1 MAYNGLN
8 EFILTLESKNQL
20 IRIKEYVNP
29 ELEIAEITDRIS
41 KSKLQ
46 NKALLFENNGTN
58 FPLLINAYGSEER
71 VCLALNTDKF
81 SSIEEEINSIIDNLL
96 SPANSFKSKLKTLGL
111 LKRVSSYFPKISKRK
126 APCQEVIYNNP
137 DLAMLPVLK
146 CWPFDGGKFITL
158 PVVNTKDP
166 VTSVR
171 NAGMYRMQ
179 VMGAAE
185 TGMHWHLHKTGARH
199 FTEYLKQK
207 KKIPIAVVLGGDP
220 VYAYCASAPLPD
232 GIDEYMLAGFL
243 RKKSVQLVR
252 CVTQEIE
259 VPSDA
264 DIVIEGYVDPM
275 EPLVNEGP
283 FGDHTGFYSLPDNYP
298 KFHVTCITSRKN
310 AVYPATIVGV
320 PPQEDF
326 WLIKASERIFMP
338 LMQKAGL
345 PEVIDISMPDYGVA
359 HNLVIVHIKN
369 EYPGQ
374 AQKVAHSLWGMGQ
387 MMLNKVLI
395 ITDKN
400 PQNENEVYKSI
411 LENADFSKNMF
422 FSSGP
427 MDALEH
433 AGNTFAYG
441 GKLAIDNT
449 SKSISKSE
457 KWTIEQQD
465 KIRNFCKES
474 NEIFEVNS
482 FLLQYKI
489 ILIEVENSVSFN
501 NELFLKNFSSEK
513 IIPYCL
519 ILCDKGLPINNKDLI
534 LWHCLANV
542 DPTRDIKKLMIN
554 SDSIVIID
562 GTSKP
567 HIKNPWPNPV
577 YSDKNTIEKVDLNW
591 KKYGFTDF
599 EISPSQIIHNL
610 LTNEGFE
617 KLK

>member
-8 EFILTLESKNQL
+8 EFVLALESKNQL
-20 IRIKEYVNP
+20 IRIKEYVNT

-81 SSIEEEINSIIDNLL
+81 SSIEEEINSIINNLL

-199 FTEYLKQK
+199 FSEYLKQK

-252 CVTQEIE
+252 CITQEIE

-359 HNLVIVHIKN
+359 HNLVIVQIKN

-542 DPTRDIKKLMIN
+542 DPARDIKKLMIN